1 MGVGAFGW
9 RDRRRG
15 EAGQATVELAVAVP
29 VIIIVAVIAVNALT
43 FFGTCASFDRVAR
56 QTICALGAAPNAG
69 EDAAAV
75 AEAVEAALAD
85 AMAGTSATVDVR
97 VEGGD
102 LGLMRYT
109 ARLEYAPTLFGLGL
123 RSQVLGVSLP
133 PLVHEVELVVD
144 AYKPG
149 ILF

>member
-1 MGVGAFGW
+1 MGVGAIGPFG
-9 RDRRRG
+9 RRN
-15 EAGQATVELAVAVP
+15 EAGQATVELAVVVP
-29 VIIIVAVIAVNALT
+29 VIIVVAVVVVNALT

-56 QTICALGAAPNAG
+56 QSVCALAAAPNAS
-69 EDAAAV
+69 EDAATIA
-75 AEAVEAALAD
+75 AAVEAVLVD
-85 AMAGTSATVDVR
+85 ATDGTSATVDVR
-97 VEGGD
+97 VEGD
-102 LGLMRYT
+102 ALGLTRYT

-123 RSQVLGVSLP
+123 RSQVFGVSLP